1 MLSIGDKILVDTL
14 SQKGPFWAFAD
25 LKGENKAFFA
35 HPFHASCAAVRA
47 TFTKQ
52 RLPQLWMGGGGGG
65 WEGVWIVLVSE
76 IASFKD
82 SITDMILPL
91 VNLT

>member
-47 TFTKQ
+47 TFPKQ
-52 RLPQLWMGGGGGG
+52 RLPQL
-65 WEGVWIVLVSE
+65 
-76 IASFKD
+76 
-82 SITDMILPL
+82 
-91 VNLT
+91 